1 MALSSV
7 RRRLRDAGAGESL
20 GDWSVPSQDP
30 EATGY
35 RVPAVFADRF
45 ERLGEVNR
53 GGIGRIDAALDPVI
67 GRRVAIKTL
76 RAEVTSDEP
85 VTTKFADE
93 AQITGQLEH
102 PNIVPIYDLGED
114 EAGPFI
120 VMKLVRGR
128 TLAELVNDVHETPGR
143 PEQLHAFVQTLLKLC
158 DALSFAHSRGVIHC
172 DVKPAN
178 VMVGDY
184 GQVYMMDWGVSLLL
198 SSRDDAQ
205 REPPA
210 EPRARRFTKKLLD
223 AVERDSL
230 VRVTPG
236 PDTESSQVRGT
247 PAYMAPEQLHRRT
260 DKIDERTD
268 VFGLG
273 AVLYEILTGEPPN
286 NWGQLRGPGLN
297 AEPVRIPASSPL
309 WAQLPPGLC
318 RIASKALSP
327 DREDRHPSIDALRA
341 ELEQFLHG
349 GGWFETRIFRAGERV
364 VTEGERGDAAYI
376 IEAGHLDVFKNI
388 QGEQVLVRRLGPGDV
403 FGETAVL
410 TGEARTASVIATE
423 DSTLKVITGD
433 SLNREL
439 DRNPWLAAFVR
450 SLAMLFRET
459 DGRLSKPDGR

>member
-1 MALSSV
+1 
-7 RRRLRDAGAGESL
+7 
-20 GDWSVPSQDP
+20 VPSNDS
-30 EATGY
+30 EATNQP
-35 RVPAVFADRF
+35 PALFAERF

-76 RAEVTSDEP
+76 RAELNGDEP
-85 VTTKFADE
+85 VTTKFSDE

-120 VMKLVRGR
+120 VMKLIRGKS
-128 TLAELVNDVHETPGR
+128 LAEWVNEIRETPGR
-143 PEQLHAFVQTLLKLC
+143 PEQLHGIIQTLLKLC

-184 GQVYMMDWGVSLLL
+184 GQVYMMDWGVALLL
-198 SSRDDAQ
+198 SSRSAPQ
-205 REPPA
+205 HEPPPLSHSA
-210 EPRARRFTKKLLD
+210 RFTRKLLD
-223 AVERDSL
+223 AVDRDSL

-236 PDTESSQVRGT
+236 PDPGSSQIRGT

-260 DKIDERTD
+260 NEIDERTD

-273 AVLYEILTGEPPN
+273 AVLYEILTGDTPN

-297 AEPVRIPASSPL
+297 NEPVHIPASSPL
-309 WAQLPPGLC
+309 WPQLPPGLC
-318 RIASKALSP
+318 RIALKALSP
-327 DREDRHPSIDALRA
+327 TREDRYPSIDALRA
-341 ELEQFLHG
+341 DLEQFLQG
-349 GGWFETRIFRAGERV
+349 GGWFETRVFRAGESV
-364 VTEGERGDAAYI
+364 VTEGEPGNAAYI
-376 IEAGHLDVFKNI
+376 IERGQCDVFKNI
-388 QGEQVLVRRLGPGDV
+388 QGQQVLIRRLGPGDV

-410 TGEARTASVIATE
+410 TGAPRTASVVAIE

-450 SLAMLFRET
+450 SLATLFRET
-459 DGRLSKPDGR
+459 DQRLSQPDPR